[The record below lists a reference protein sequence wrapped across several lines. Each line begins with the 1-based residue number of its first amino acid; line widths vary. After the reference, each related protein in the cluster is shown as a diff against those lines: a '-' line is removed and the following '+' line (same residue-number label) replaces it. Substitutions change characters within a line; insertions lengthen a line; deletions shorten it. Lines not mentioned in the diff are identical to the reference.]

1 MDKQKI
7 LVVDDDVMARQLI
20 SAVAKDMGFEVE
32 EANDGMEG
40 LEFIKR
46 GIVFDVVIAD
56 LRMPKIGG
64 LEFLKTLRS
73 SSLCPTI
80 ILVTAYS

>member
-32 EANDGMEG
+32 EANDGM
-40 LEFIKR
+40 
-46 GIVFDVVIAD
+46 
-56 LRMPKIGG
+56 
-64 LEFLKTLRS
+64 
-73 SSLCPTI
+73 
-80 ILVTAYS
+80 